1 MNCTEFRARLHPY
14 VDGELPVAEMAAAD
28 AHGALF
34 LNTRTKPFSSTG
46 ELEPA

>member
-28 AHGALF
+28 AHGAECPECAALS
-34 LNTRTKPFSSTG
+34 RR
-46 ELEPA
+46 ER